1 MNALPPAPPATS
13 APASLAAPSAVRVFA
28 SAPSPWPARALG
40 GIAAAAIALPFLYGH
55 TTSPLSNFWPLVV
68 SALCAL
74 VVATAF
80 AIAWSRQPAGD
91 AGDALRQHAARAVAA
106 GALLAGLAGAGI
118 GLAQFFMGDPG
129 WAPWIYP
136 STHGIAMGN
145 LRQRNQQA
153 TLLCMGAWALAWWV
167 ARMRAAPALPGG
179 PRLRPATVGAGVL
192 ACGALALLAAGAA
205 ATASR
210 TGALE
215 WGGMLFLLL
224 LWRRSLGAPALALG
238 LAGIALYA
246 VFSGLLP
253 VLLERWTG
261 FSMDGLFARLSAA
274 EHACDNRRVLWS
286 NVLHLIS
293 EKPWT
298 GWGWGELAYAHYAAD
313 YPGKRFCLLVDNAH
327 NLPLQLAVELGLPFA
342 LAVCGVALWLAW
354 RARPWRET
362 EPARQLAWG
371 LLVPIGVHS
380 MLEFPLWYGPFQLMA
395 ACALALL
402 WPRLW
407 RAPARAAVRVPL
419 LCAAGLAAGV
429 WLAGIALLARDYH
442 RVSQPYLTADR
453 RDPGFRDDTARR
465 VAAATVFFR
474 DTLDFA
480 VLTTMQTTRENAAR
494 VHALAT
500 RLVHY
505 SPEPRVIEAL
515 IDSATLL
522 GLHDEAALHA
532 RRYRAAYPQEYD
544 RWRGRQAPASAPA
557 P

>member
-1 MNALPPAPPATS
+1 MNALPPAPSAAPFAAPGF
-13 APASLAAPSAVRVFA
+13 APAPS
-28 SAPSPWPARALG
+28 SWPARALG
-40 GIAAAAIALPFLYGH
+40 GIAAVAIALPFLYGH

-74 VVATAF
+74 VVATVF
-80 AIAWSRQPAGD
+80 AIAWSRRPAGA
-91 AGDALRQHAARAVAA
+91 AGHELRHRAAQAVAA
-106 GALLAGLAGAGI
+106 GALLAGLVGAVI
-118 GLAQFFMGDPG
+118 GLAQFFLGDPG

-167 ARMRAAPALPGG
+167 ARMRAAPHLPGA
-179 PRLRPATVGAGVL
+179 PRLRPAAVGAGVL
-192 ACGALALLAAGAA
+192 ACWALALLAAGAA

-215 WGGMLFLLL
+215 WGCMLVLLL
-224 LWRRSLGAPALALG
+224 LWRRSLGAPALVLG
-238 LAGIALYA
+238 LAGVALYA
-246 VFSGLLP
+246 AFSGLLP

-286 NVLHLIS
+286 NVLHLIA
-293 EKPWT
+293 ERPWT

-342 LAVCGVALWLAW
+342 LAVCGLALWLAW
-354 RARPWRET
+354 RARPWREA

-371 LLVPIGVHS
+371 LLALIGVHS

-407 RAPARAAVRVPL
+407 RAPARAAVRGPL
-419 LCAAGLAAGV
+419 LCAAGIAAGV
-429 WLAGIALLARDYH
+429 WLAGIALLARDYY
-442 RVSQPYLTADR
+442 RVSQPYLAAER
-453 RDPGFRDDTARR
+453 RDPEFRDDTARR

-494 VHALAT
+494 VHDLAA

-522 GLHDEAALHA
+522 GLQDEAALNA
-532 RRYRAAYPQEYD
+532 RRYRAAYPQEYA
-544 RWRGRQAPASAPA
+544 RWRGRQQPAGTPA

>member
-1 MNALPPAPPATS
+1 MNALPPAPPAAS
-13 APASLAAPSAVRVFA
+13 APASSAAPSAARAFA

-91 AGDALRQHAARAVAA
+91 AGHALRQHAARAVAA

-118 GLAQFFMGDPG
+118 GLAQFFLGDPG

-246 VFSGLLP
+246 AFSGLLP

-293 EKPWT
+293 ERPWT

-342 LAVCGVALWLAW
+342 LAACGLALWLAW

-407 RAPARAAVRVPL
+407 RAPARAAVRAPL

-453 RDPGFRDDTARR
+453 RDPEFRDDTARR

-494 VHALAT
+494 VHALAA

-515 IDSATLL
+515 NDSATLL
-522 GLHDEAALHA
+522 GLRDEAALNA

-544 RWRGRQAPASAPA
+544 RWRGRQAPASVPA